1 MPTTEQV
8 RAIFASFEEG
18 NAPSFFQHVV
28 DDVDWEVK
36 GRHLYTNNTHGSF
49 IELTRSPLYPAAG
62 TFCPIAG
69 RYKSKAEF
77 HEGTKSLSSTWASP
91 LKLQVRNVIC
101 DGHQA
106 VVEMRAIDT
115 ECLNG
120 LPFTN
125 EYAWVC
131 EFNDENR
138 IIRIRAYMDT
148 DLVCRAIRENQE

>member
-36 GRHLYTNNTHGSF
+36 
-49 IELTRSPLYPAAG
+49 G

-106 VVEMRAIDT
+106 VVEMRAMDT
-115 ECLNG
+115 KCWNG

-131 EFNDENR
+131 EFNDQNQ